1 MNGGMRLNE
10 GGRLVQAA
18 LDDLTNHYPNVE
30 LDEFVVMPN
39 DVHAIAGVTVG
50 VGFKPLQLPN
60 MGCLKSCLH

>member
-1 MNGGMRLNE
+1 VNGGMRLNE

-39 DVHAIAGVTVG
+39 DVHAIAA
-50 VGFKPLQLPN
+50 LR
-60 MGCLKSCLH
+60 